1 MTNPNNN
8 GLKFCSSCK
17 TWKSRAEFNKDSK
30 SPDGK
35 SYKCRSCRKKYRRDA
50 EVKARTAVYN
60 KRYAKQNPELMKR
73 KDRKNMLKRFWNM
86 SLEEYDSMLL
96 KQNGTCAF
104 CEKTESNPHKR
115 LCIDHCHTT
124 GKIRGLLCD
133 NHNRAMGLFKDS
145 IEDLEKAIE
154 YLKKHKS

>member
-1 MTNPNNN
+1 MNPKDN
-8 GLKFCSSCK
+8 GLKFCNGCQE
-17 TWKSRAEFNKDSK
+17 WRSRGDFNTDSG

-35 SYKCRSCRKKYRRDA
+35 SYRCRPCRKKYRRQK
-50 EVKARTAVYN
+50 EVKARTSAYN
-60 KRYAKQNPELMKR
+60 KKYAADNPELMKQ

-86 SLEEYDSMLL
+86 TSEQYNEML
-96 KQNGTCAF
+96 KAQNGTCAL
-104 CEKTESNPHKR
+104 CDRTESSPNKS
-115 LCIDHCHTT
+115 LCIDHDHIT

-145 IEDLEKAIE
+145 IEDLEKAVE

>member
-1 MTNPNNN
+1 MMNPENN
-8 GLKFCSSCK
+8 GLKFCNGCK
-17 TWKSRAEFNKDSK
+17 EYRSKGDFNTDKTSK
-30 SPDGK
+30 DGK
-35 SYKCRSCRKKYRRDA
+35 GYRCRPCRKKYRRRE
-50 EVKARTAVYN
+50 EVKARTSAYN
-60 KRYAKQNPELMKR
+60 KKYALDNPELMKQ

-86 SLEEYDSMLL
+86 SVKEYETLSN
-96 KQNGTCAF
+96 KQNGTCAL
-104 CEKTESNPHKR
+104 CDKTESNPHKR
-115 LCIDHCHTT
+115 LCIDHDHKT